1 MGLFYPYDGDFL
13 YIIKVTL
20 SGQANNIHCAS
31 KTCTKLKK
39 QKRNVSI
46 IMANIFNINNENS
59 QNNVEND
66 VVLQQTPGLN
76 AAAAFNIV
84 GSVASEENAL
94 AAIIQEEADKLALLT
109 GTTLTFVN
117 FTNLTESITRTMK
130 TVLLKNTVLEAKLT
144 ETLNYIDSEN
154 FTITPAFVDNLIAIL
169 NRIANEE
176 NALGNLIRA
185 LGNVVRL
192 LAPGLTLAQLE
203 TVDQIV
209 ISLMRVITEKNLVL
223 LSKLRRVV
231 RFIVNNSASFPI
243 PTAAQVAAT
252 VAAINSLITSI
263 VVEEN
268 GLAVLI
274 EGEAAKLNRAV
285 ALTTTPAG
293 IPGLLA
299 FNTTITS
306 VIDIVVQKNMILE
319 AKLEDILAL
328 LALGFTPA
336 QLAAFAVT
344 LSNLQQSIAN
354 EEFALATLI
363 ATEALKINA
372 IAGITPGNIGNLVAV
387 NDSATTLLESIT
399 LKNMILQQKNLE
411 VINFIL
417 AL

>member
-1 MGLFYPYDGDFL
+1 
-13 YIIKVTL
+13 
-20 SGQANNIHCAS
+20 
-31 KTCTKLKK
+31 
-39 QKRNVSI
+39 
-46 IMANIFNINNENS
+46 MANIFNINSESIKDDNIK
-59 QNNVEND
+59 ND
-66 VVLQQTPGLN
+66 VDIQQTPGLN

-84 GSVASEENAL
+84 GSVAAEENAL
-94 AAIIQEEADKLALLT
+94 AALIQEEADKLSLLT
-109 GTTLTFVN
+109 GATLTFAN

-169 NRIANEE
+169 GRIANEE

-185 LGNVVRL
+185 LGNAVRL
-192 LAPGLTLAQLE
+192 LAPGLTLAQLQS
-203 TVDQIV
+203 VDQIV

-223 LSKLRRVV
+223 LSKLRRLV
-231 RFIVNNSASFPI
+231 RFIVNNSAAFPT
-243 PTAAQVAAT
+243 PTPAQVAAT
-252 VAAINSLITSI
+252 IAAINSLITSI

-285 ALTTTPAG
+285 ALTTTAAG
-293 IPGLLA
+293 IPDLLA

-336 QLAAFAVT
+336 QLAVFAIT

-363 ATEALKINA
+363 GTEALKINA
-372 IAGITPGNIGNLVAV
+372 VAGITPSNIGNLVAV

-417 AL
+417 SL

>member
-1 MGLFYPYDGDFL
+1 
-13 YIIKVTL
+13 
-20 SGQANNIHCAS
+20 
-31 KTCTKLKK
+31 
-39 QKRNVSI
+39 
-46 IMANIFNINNENS
+46 MANIFNINS
-59 QNNVEND
+59 DSIKDNNVQND
-66 VVLQQTPGLN
+66 VDVQQTPGLN
-76 AAAAFNIV
+76 ATAAFNIV

-94 AAIIQEEADKLALLT
+94 AAIIQEEADKLSLLT
-109 GTTLTFVN
+109 GAALTFAN
-117 FTNLTESITRTMK
+117 FTDLAESITRTMK

-144 ETLNYIDSEN
+144 ETLNYIDNEPFIIS
-154 FTITPAFVDNLIAIL
+154 PVFVDNLIAIL
-169 NRIANEE
+169 ARIANEE

-185 LGNVVRL
+185 LGNAVRL
-192 LAPGLTLAQLE
+192 LAPSLTLAQLQA
-203 TVDQIV
+203 VDQIV
-209 ISLMRVITEKNLVL
+209 ISLLRVITEKNLVL
-223 LSKLRRVV
+223 LSKLRRLV
-231 RFIVNNSASFPI
+231 RFIINNSEAFPT
-243 PTAAQVAAT
+243 PSAAQVAAT
-252 VAAINSLITSI
+252 IAAINSLITSI

-285 ALTTTPAG
+285 ALTTNAAG

-299 FNTTITS
+299 FNNTITS

-336 QLAAFAVT
+336 QLAVFAAT

-354 EEFALATLI
+354 EEFSLAALI
-363 ATEALKINA
+363 GTEALKINA

-417 AL
+417 SL

>member
-1 MGLFYPYDGDFL
+1 
-13 YIIKVTL
+13 
-20 SGQANNIHCAS
+20 
-31 KTCTKLKK
+31 
-39 QKRNVSI
+39 
-46 IMANIFNINNENS
+46 MANIFNINS
-59 QNNVEND
+59 DSIKDNNVQND
-66 VVLQQTPGLN
+66 VDIQQIPGLN

-94 AAIIQEEADKLALLT
+94 AAIIQEEADKLSLLT
-109 GTTLTFVN
+109 GAALTFAN
-117 FTNLTESITRTMK
+117 FTDLAESITRTMK

-144 ETLNYIDSEN
+144 ETLNYIEN
-154 FTITPAFVDNLIAIL
+154 EPSFIISPVFVDNLIAIL
-169 NRIANEE
+169 ARIANEE

-185 LGNVVRL
+185 LGNAVRL
-192 LAPGLTLAQLE
+192 LAPALSLAQLQA
-203 TVDQIV
+203 VDQIV
-209 ISLMRVITEKNLVL
+209 ISLLRVITEKNLVL
-223 LSKLRRVV
+223 LSKLRRLV
-231 RFIVNNSASFPI
+231 RFIVNNSDSFPT

-252 VAAINSLITSI
+252 IAAINSLITSI
-263 VVEEN
+263 TVEEN

-285 ALTTTPAG
+285 ALTTSAAG

-299 FNTTITS
+299 FNNTITS

-336 QLAAFAVT
+336 QLAVFAAT

-354 EEFALATLI
+354 EEFSLAALI
-363 ATEALKINA
+363 GTEALKINA
-372 IAGITPGNIGNLVAV
+372 IAEITPGNIGNLVAV

-417 AL
+417 SL

>member
-1 MGLFYPYDGDFL
+1 
-13 YIIKVTL
+13 
-20 SGQANNIHCAS
+20 
-31 KTCTKLKK
+31 
-39 QKRNVSI
+39 
-46 IMANIFNINNENS
+46 MANIFNINSESIKN
-59 QNNVEND
+59 ND
-66 VVLQQTPGLN
+66 VQNDVDIQQTPGLN

-84 GSVASEENAL
+84 GSVAAEENAL
-94 AAIIQEEADKLALLT
+94 AALIQEEADKLTLLT
-109 GTTLTFVN
+109 GATLTFAN
-117 FTNLTESITRTMK
+117 FTDLTESITRTMK

-169 NRIANEE
+169 GRIANEE

-185 LGNVVRL
+185 LGNAVRL
-192 LAPGLTLAQLE
+192 LAPGLTLAQLQS
-203 TVDQIV
+203 VDQIV

-223 LSKLRRVV
+223 LSKLRRIV
-231 RFIVNNSASFPI
+231 RFIVNNSAAFPT

-252 VAAINSLITSI
+252 IAAINSLITSI

-285 ALTTTPAG
+285 ALTTNAAG
-293 IPGLLA
+293 IPGLLE

-336 QLAAFAVT
+336 QLAVFAVT

-354 EEFALATLI
+354 EEFALAALI
-363 ATEALKINA
+363 GTEALKINA

-417 AL
+417 SL

>member
-1 MGLFYPYDGDFL
+1 
-13 YIIKVTL
+13 
-20 SGQANNIHCAS
+20 
-31 KTCTKLKK
+31 
-39 QKRNVSI
+39 
-46 IMANIFNINNENS
+46 MANIFNINS
-59 QNNVEND
+59 DSIKDNNVQND
-66 VVLQQTPGLN
+66 VDIQQIPGLN

-94 AAIIQEEADKLALLT
+94 AAIIQEEADKLSLLT
-109 GTTLTFVN
+109 GAALTFAN
-117 FTNLTESITRTMK
+117 FTDLAESITRTMK

-144 ETLNYIDSEN
+144 ETLNYIEN
-154 FTITPAFVDNLIAIL
+154 EPSFIISPVFVDNLIAIL
-169 NRIANEE
+169 ARIANEE

-185 LGNVVRL
+185 LGNAVRL
-192 LAPGLTLAQLE
+192 LAPALSLAQLQA
-203 TVDQIV
+203 VDQIV
-209 ISLMRVITEKNLVL
+209 ISLLRVITEKNLVL
-223 LSKLRRVV
+223 LSKLRRLV
-231 RFIVNNSASFPI
+231 RFIVNNSDSFPT

-252 VAAINSLITSI
+252 IAAINSLITSI
-263 VVEEN
+263 TVEEN

-285 ALTTTPAG
+285 ALTTSAAG

-299 FNTTITS
+299 FNNTITS

-336 QLAAFAVT
+336 QLAVFAAT

-354 EEFALATLI
+354 EEFSLAALI
-363 ATEALKINA
+363 GTEALKINA

>member
-1 MGLFYPYDGDFL
+1 
-13 YIIKVTL
+13 
-20 SGQANNIHCAS
+20 
-31 KTCTKLKK
+31 
-39 QKRNVSI
+39 
-46 IMANIFNINNENS
+46 MANIFNINNGSIQE
-59 QNNVEND
+59 NNVQND
-66 VVLQQTPGLN
+66 IVVQQTPGLN

-84 GSVASEENAL
+84 GSVAAEENAL
-94 AAIIQEEADKLALLT
+94 AALIQEEADKLALLT
-109 GTTLTFVN
+109 GAALTFDN
-117 FTNLTESITRTMK
+117 FTDLTESITRTMK

-169 NRIANEE
+169 GRIANEE
-176 NALGNLIRA
+176 NALGNLIGA
-185 LGNVVRL
+185 LGNAVRL
-192 LAPGLTLAQLE
+192 LAPGLTLAQLQSA
-203 TVDQIV
+203 DQIV

-223 LSKLRRVV
+223 LSKLRRLV
-231 RFIVNNSASFPI
+231 RFIVNNSAAFPT

-252 VAAINSLITSI
+252 IAAINSLITSI

-274 EGEAAKLNRAV
+274 EGEAAKLSRAV
-285 ALTTTPAG
+285 ALTTNAAG
-293 IPGLLA
+293 IPDLLA

-336 QLAAFAVT
+336 QLAVFAIT

-363 ATEALKINA
+363 GTEALKINA
-372 IAGITPGNIGNLVAV
+372 VAGITPGNIGNLVAV

-417 AL
+417 SL

>member
-1 MGLFYPYDGDFL
+1 
-13 YIIKVTL
+13 
-20 SGQANNIHCAS
+20 
-31 KTCTKLKK
+31 
-39 QKRNVSI
+39 
-46 IMANIFNINNENS
+46 MANIFNINNENS

-154 FTITPAFVDNLIAIL
+154 FTITPAFVDNLIAVL

-299 FNTTITS
+299 YNTTITS

-399 LKNMILQQKNLE
+399 LKNMVLQQKNLE